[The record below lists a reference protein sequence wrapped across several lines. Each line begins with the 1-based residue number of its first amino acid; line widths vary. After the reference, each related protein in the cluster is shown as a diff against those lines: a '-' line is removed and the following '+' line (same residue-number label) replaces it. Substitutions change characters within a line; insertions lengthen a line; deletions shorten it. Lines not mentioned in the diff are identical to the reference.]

1 MKVRSGCVALI
12 VWVLTSL
19 MFATSVARATNDV
32 AFDSQWG
39 LDVIKVSEVWALS
52 TGAGVTVAVIDSG
65 SGPNPDLTQNLIV
78 GRSIVRGR
86 IGDSSSDVDLVGH
99 GTHVAGIIAGQSNN
113 QIGISGIA
121 PDAKILPIRILD
133 SRGDGSEND
142 LAQAIRYAVEQGAR
156 VINLSLGGR
165 TQTSALQLALEFAA
179 NNNVLVV
186 AAAGNGGPTAS
197 TTFPAG
203 NDLTL
208 AVTAVDLTLNAP
220 SFN

>member
-1 MKVRSGCVALI
+1 MRVKVRSGCVALI

-99 GTHVAGIIAGQSNN
+99 GTHVAGIIAGQS
-113 QIGISGIA
+113 
-121 PDAKILPIRILD
+121 
-133 SRGDGSEND
+133 
-142 LAQAIRYAVEQGAR
+142 
-156 VINLSLGGR
+156 
-165 TQTSALQLALEFAA
+165 
-179 NNNVLVV
+179 
-186 AAAGNGGPTAS
+186 
-197 TTFPAG
+197 
-203 NDLTL
+203 
-208 AVTAVDLTLNAP
+208 
-220 SFN
+220 